1 MYARNNT
8 RAAGLRFIPVTAW
21 HGQVYINTQTITW
34 SKERE

>member
-8 RAAGLRFIPVTAW
+8 RAAGLRIIPETAW